1 METFKVGD
9 HVYAEED
16 FIYGRIVEIEED
28 LAHVEFRTSVGGGCL
43 PLQLSI

>member
-16 FIYGRIVEIEED
+16 FIYGRIVEIDGD
-28 LAHVEFRTSVGGGCL
+28 LAYVEFRTLGGG
-43 PLQLSI
+43 